1 MKSIS
6 NAHEESC
13 TQCGSTFLNLEW
25 DERVSAQE
33 VGYLWHCFNCSNEF
47 VTIGACDEKLPSSA
61 AITEPFF
68 TSLLVA

>member
-6 NAHEESC
+6 NAHGESC
-13 TQCGSTFLNLEW
+13 TRCGSTFLTLEW

-33 VGYLWHCFNCSNEF
+33 VEQLWRCLNCNNEF
-47 VTIGACDEKLPSSA
+47 VATVACDEKLPSSA
-61 AITEPFF
+61 AIIEPFF